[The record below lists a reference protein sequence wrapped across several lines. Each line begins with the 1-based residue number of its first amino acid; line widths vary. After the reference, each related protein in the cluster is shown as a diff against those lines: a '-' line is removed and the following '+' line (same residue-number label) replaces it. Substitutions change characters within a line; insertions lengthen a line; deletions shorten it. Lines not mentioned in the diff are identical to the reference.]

1 MSTAFFY
8 LLVVVVV
15 LAVVWLALRKKDN
28 NEPTATPLKKEK
40 YDNPINLHVTIT
52 HSKTTL
58 DADAEEGNDV
68 QLDKD
73 AWEGD
78 FYEAENPLDV
88 KKSFDIVYTDGNG
101 KTTERI
107 VDVQKFDEQLH
118 GGIVL
123 GHCRMRKANR
133 TFRFDR
139 ISKCIDIETG
149 ELITDIPSYLK
160 SAYELS
166 PEASRD
172 NLIKEHYDVLRVL
185 LYVGKADGQY
195 RKAEKVVVRDA
206 CRKLANDERVT
217 DEMVD
222 DIISRIEAPGV
233 HSFKLAVG
241 RLAKSQGLRIDV
253 LEVSK
258 QIVDTQSNITA
269 NEQEA
274 LDYLTKRPV
283 RHLEI

>member
-1 MSTAFFY
+1 MNSTSLSLTAGSIPES
-8 LLVVVVV
+8 
-15 LAVVWLALRKKDN
+15 AL
-28 NEPTATPLKKEK
+28 EP
-40 YDNPINLHVTIT
+40 
-52 HSKTTL
+52 
-58 DADAEEGNDV
+58 
-68 QLDKD
+68 
-73 AWEGD
+73 
-78 FYEAENPLDV
+78 
-88 KKSFDIVYTDGNG
+88 
-101 KTTERI
+101 
-107 VDVQKFDEQLH
+107 
-118 GGIVL
+118 
-123 GHCRMRKANR
+123 C
-133 TFRFDR
+133 
-139 ISKCIDIETG
+139 
-149 ELITDIPSYLK
+149 
-160 SAYELS
+160 
-166 PEASRD
+166 

-241 RLAKSQGLRIDV
+241 RLAKSQGLRIDL

>member
-1 MSTAFFY
+1 M
-8 LLVVVVV
+8 V

-28 NEPTATPLKKEK
+28 NEPTATPLQKEK
-40 YDNPINLHVTIT
+40 DDNPINLHVTIT

-107 VDVQKFDEQLH
+107 VDVRKFDEQLH

-139 ISKCIDIETG
+139 ISKG
-149 ELITDIPSYLK
+149 ELGS
-160 SAYELS
+160 
-166 PEASRD
+166 
-172 NLIKEHYDVLRVL
+172 
-185 LYVGKADGQY
+185 
-195 RKAEKVVVRDA
+195 
-206 CRKLANDERVT
+206 
-217 DEMVD
+217 
-222 DIISRIEAPGV
+222 
-233 HSFKLAVG
+233 
-241 RLAKSQGLRIDV
+241 GL
-253 LEVSK
+253 
-258 QIVDTQSNITA
+258 
-269 NEQEA
+269 
-274 LDYLTKRPV
+274 
-283 RHLEI
+283 